1 MTSSLALISLGLTD
15 ALLRSSAENPSGIA
29 ATIDLDG
36 RRTEI
41 DFQTLVARSR
51 SVAGLLRSFTEQG
64 EGRPGL
70 VGLFIEPSVDLAVAT
85 WAVMFAGGAYLPLE
99 PEYPDERLRF
109 MIDDSGLSTIITQ
122 PQHLARVRGLA
133 SSKVS
138 VHALTD
144 AEMSRPCESSGDFP
158 VALKSQDLAYVIYTS
173 GSTGQPK
180 GVAITHG
187 AISHQM
193 AWLSSAGHLDAASVV
208 IQKTPIS
215 FDAAQ
220 WELLANCV
228 GARVVFTRHGA
239 HRQPEELVRVVI
251 SQKVTTL
258 QCVPTL
264 WAALADEPSFPQCAS
279 LRRIYSG
286 GEPLSFNL
294 AARLKSLLPE
304 ADLVNLYGPTECT
317 INATSHLVTLVDSD
331 PSHIVSIGQAVD
343 AMCTRIVDD
352 ALADVADG
360 QNGELL
366 IGGPQLA
373 TGYIGDPSKT
383 AARFVHI
390 DGTRYYRTGD
400 IVHRSLDGLLHIHGR
415 QDGQVKYNGHR
426 IELDEISTR
435 VEEHRWVRRAVA
447 TLAPDAR
454 TTHDQLVVCAELDP
468 LEASLMD
475 QGAAGAHHRSKST
488 RVQVRAQLA
497 GSGVRRNPHGDA
509 NTTVELPL
517 PADEGERRSAVFA
530 RKTYRRFL
538 GEPKSSQDLAAL
550 LAHKPQLAPH
560 VRPLG
565 LVEIGDVLRWFG
577 QFHSDDR
584 LLAKYAYA
592 SPGALYAVQLYI
604 AVRAVPGIDD
614 GAYYYDPTAHKLRL
628 IGDLPRCDE
637 EQGVEFHFRGLPKV
651 IEAVYH
657 LNIREVLEFEAGH
670 MVGTL
675 DLALARFGSHAAPLN
690 DQHDDH
696 WTAMLA
702 VPGEEDC
709 YLGGVGVTSGPPDHL
724 PGLVDTFLQ
733 VCDDRI
739 DGLSAGLYQWTGATF
754 VLRSDEL
761 VRERDVIAI
770 NQRPYRDASFGI
782 ALTTA
787 DNDRLAYVALGRALH
802 LLQANPLEFGLMS
815 SGYSSKSGH
824 PLFAASRLEAILGY
838 EGIQFGACYFALG
851 GSVSTA
857 QVASE
862 GMDEDAVHMAGPAE
876 LIKEDLATK
885 LPSYMLP
892 SKVLLV
898 EELPLSPSGKVDQK
912 RIAGLVEENLA
923 ARGHSFVAPRT
934 EHERWLTKCWAEL
947 LKIEEVSAADDFFGV
962 GGSSLLAVRLASRVR
977 ATFGISLPMQ
987 DIFNNPRLDA
997 LARRIER
1004 LTQNSDGNSG
1014 IAGSRIIRLNA
1025 ADGFSERPV
1034 FAWPGLG
1041 GSPLGLRKLSTL
1053 MKDRAF
1059 YGVQALGLNVAEEP
1073 LSSVVKMA
1081 EADLEEIRRVQPSG
1095 PYNFVG
1101 YSFGAR
1107 VAFEAAWQLERA
1119 GEKVT
1124 SLVLLC
1130 PGNPLVEGES
1140 EAGGPRS
1147 RIPTWQNKQYV
1158 RILWSVFTGTLYG
1171 DAVDELCAAAVDE
1184 ETFIRHIIQASP
1196 GLDRDILGRIIRVVE
1211 TTFAFDYEI
1220 EELAERRLN
1229 VPVRVVKAD
1238 GDDYSF
1244 VDDVAVLNDEGI
1256 WLYKVKA
1263 DHYSILREDVGELIS
1278 LIKSDGF
1285 FGSTLVSEFTNGS

>member
-1 MTSSLALISLGLTD
+1 MISSLAQISSGLTE
-15 ALLRSSAENPSGIA
+15 ALLRSYAENPSDIA
-29 ATIDLDG
+29 ATVDLDG
-36 RRTEI
+36 KRTDI
-41 DFQTLVARSR
+41 DFQALVVRSK
-51 SVAGLLRSFTEQG
+51 SVAGLLRTFTVQG
-64 EGRPGL
+64 AGRPGL
-70 VGLFIEPSVDLAVAT
+70 IGLFIEPSIDLAVAT
-85 WAVMFAGGAYLPLE
+85 WAVIFAGGAYLPLE

-122 PQHLARVRGLA
+122 PQHLERVRGLA
-133 SSKVS
+133 PSKVK

-144 AEMSRPCESSGDFP
+144 ADMSRHCDGSDDLP
-158 VALKSQDLAYVIYTS
+158 VALQPQDLAYVIYTS

-208 IQKTPIS
+208 LQKTPIS

-228 GARVVFTRHGA
+228 GARVVFIRHGA

-251 SQKVTTL
+251 SQRVTTL

-286 GEPLSFNL
+286 GEALSFNL
-294 AARLKSLLPE
+294 AGRLMSLLPE
-304 ADLVNLYGPTECT
+304 AELVNLYGPTECT

-331 PSHIVSIGQAVD
+331 PSHIVPIGRAVD
-343 AMCTRIVDD
+343 DTCTRIVDD
-352 ALADVADG
+352 TLADVEDG
-360 QNGELL
+360 QKGELL

-373 TGYIGDPSKT
+373 TGYIGDLAKT
-383 AARFVHI
+383 AARFVQI

-400 IVHRSLDGLLHIHGR
+400 IVHRSPDGVLHIHGR

-447 TLAPDAR
+447 TLVPDAR
-454 TTHDQLVVCAELDP
+454 TTRDQLVVCAELDP
-468 LEASLMD
+468 LEASVMD

-497 GSGVRRNPHGDA
+497 GAGVRRNTHRDA
-509 NTTVELPL
+509 STTVELPEPL
-517 PADEGERRSAVFA
+517 DNGERRRAVFA
-530 RKTYRRFL
+530 RKTYRRFV
-538 GEPKSSQDLAAL
+538 GDPKSRQDLVHL
-550 LAHKPQLAPH
+550 LTHRPH
-560 VRPLG
+560 LLSHFRPLG
-565 LVEIGDVLRWFG
+565 LIEIGDVLRWFG
-577 QFHSDDR
+577 QFHSDER

-604 AVRAVPGIDD
+604 GVHGVSGIHD
-614 GAYYYDPTAHKLRL
+614 GAYYYDPTAHQLRL
-628 IGDLPRCDE
+628 IGDLPRSDD
-637 EQGVEFHFRGLPKV
+637 EQGVEFHFRGLPQV

-657 LNIREVLEFEAGH
+657 LNVREVLEFEAGH
-670 MVGTL
+670 MVGVL
-675 DLALARFGSHAAPLN
+675 DIALARFGSHAAPL
-690 DQHDDH
+690 DGRCDDH
-696 WTAMLA
+696 WTAVLA
-702 VPGEEDC
+702 VPGEDDC
-709 YLGGVGVTSGPPDHL
+709 YLGGVRVTPGPPDYL
-724 PGLVDTFLQ
+724 PGLVDTFIQ
-733 VCDDRI
+733 VRNDRI
-739 DGLSAGLYQWTGATF
+739 DGLAPGLYEWTGDDF
-754 VLRSDEL
+754 VLRSDDV

-770 NQRPYRDASFGI
+770 NQRTYSDASFGV
-782 ALTTA
+782 ALTTRES
-787 DNDRLAYVALGRALH
+787 DRLAYMALGRALH
-802 LLQANPLEFGLMS
+802 LLQSNPLGFGLMS
-815 SGYSSKSGH
+815 SGYSSKTGH
-824 PLFAASRLEAILGY
+824 PLSAASRLQEILGHQ
-838 EGIQFGACYFALG
+838 GIQFGACYFAVG
-851 GSVSTA
+851 GSISAA
-857 QVASE
+857 QIASE

-898 EELPLSPSGKVDQK
+898 QELPLSPSGKVDQK
-912 RIAGLVEENLA
+912 RVASLVEKHASGREQTFVA
-923 ARGHSFVAPRT
+923 ARTR
-934 EHERWLTKCWAEL
+934 HERWLAKCWTEL

-977 ATFGISLPMQ
+977 AAFGVSLPMQ

-1004 LTQNSDGNSG
+1004 LTRESG
-1014 IAGSRIIRLNA
+1014 VDSRNAGSRIIRLNA
-1025 ADGFSERPV
+1025 AEGIGEKAV

-1041 GSPLGLRKLSTL
+1041 GSPLGLRTLAMST
-1053 MKDRAF
+1053 KDRAF
-1059 YGVQALGLNVAEEP
+1059 YGVQALGLNMAEEP
-1073 LSSVVKMA
+1073 LSSVGDMA
-1081 EADLEEIRRVQPSG
+1081 TADLKEIRRVQPSG
-1095 PYNFVG
+1095 PYTLVG

-1119 GEKVT
+1119 GEKVA

-1130 PGNPLVEGES
+1130 PGNPLVAGES
-1140 EAGGPRS
+1140 EAGVPRS
-1147 RIPTWQNKQYV
+1147 RIPSWQNKQYI

-1171 DAVDELCAAAVDE
+1171 DAVDKLCAGDVNED
-1184 ETFIRHIIQASP
+1184 TFIQEIIRAST
-1196 GLDRDILGRIIRVVE
+1196 GLDREIVGRIVRVVE
-1211 TTFAFDYEI
+1211 TTFAFDYQI

-1244 VDDVAVLNDEGI
+1244 VDDVAVLNGEGI
-1256 WLYKVKA
+1256 WLYEVKA
-1263 DHYSILREDVGELIS
+1263 DHYSILRDDVRELIS
-1278 LIKSDGF
+1278 LMRSDEF
-1285 FGSTLVSEFTNGS
+1285 LRSTLISEFASGS